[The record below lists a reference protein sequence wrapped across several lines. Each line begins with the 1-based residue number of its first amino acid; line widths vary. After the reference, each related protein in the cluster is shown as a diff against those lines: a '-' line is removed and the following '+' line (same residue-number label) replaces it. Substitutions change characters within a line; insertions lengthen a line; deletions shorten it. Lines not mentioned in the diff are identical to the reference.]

1 MNTGVNVKANFDEM
15 YDYPLSI
22 ELLKINLTKLSIK
35 IQKEIENLDKD
46 KKICYKLQRLY
57 RSFIGPTLRKMFLKS
72 IPKKYGELVLI
83 R

>member
-1 MNTGVNVKANFDEM
+1 M

-22 ELLKINLTKLSIK
+22 ESIKNQFDKKLSIK

-46 KKICYKLQRLY
+46 KKKYATNYKDY
-57 RSFIGPTLRKMFLKS
+57 IDSFIGPTLRKMFLKS